1 MLNKGFSPGEE
12 RISEFEERSIE
23 ISQYTEPGG
32 EKNWRKSNEYQRTV
46 GQHKTH
52 QHTKMEKSEGEKK
65 KRREKYF
72 KTNGE
77 KFPKFDEKY

>member
-23 ISQYTEPGG
+23 ISQYKEPGG

-65 KRREKYF
+65 KEEKNIL
-72 KTNGE
+72 KLME
-77 KFPKFDEKY
+77 KNFPKFDEKY